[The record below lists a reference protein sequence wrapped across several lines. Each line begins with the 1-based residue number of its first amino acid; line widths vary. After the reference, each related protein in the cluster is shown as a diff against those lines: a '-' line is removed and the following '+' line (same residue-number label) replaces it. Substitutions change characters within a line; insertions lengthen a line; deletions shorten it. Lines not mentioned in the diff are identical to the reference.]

1 VQKSILGGMPKCLI
15 GCLAVESNIGCNSS
29 KFAEYFSNCF
39 VKLAI
44 INRDRGSSNILHH
57 KRLEGVLHHILGLFN
72 SIMIKFIELM
82 IETIA

>member
-1 VQKSILGGMPKCLI
+1 MIFYFFKNFIDDLY
-15 GCLAVESNIGCNSS
+15 NINFQFNGEFCKIRICYLNIHNLC
-29 KFAEYFSNCF
+29 Y
-39 VKLAI
+39 
-44 INRDRGSSNILHH
+44 SNILHH